1 MVNLPALVDNYW
13 NKCLGVGGREDWYKG
28 WTSDMSG
35 HTMSL
40 YARALIRK
48 LWGVIMGIGL
58 IVRSLTGWAM
68 NCTKTICFPLQIY
81 LWSWGS
87 PVSAMTPLGW
97 MERNYNLITGSSG
110 RFFIFWT
117 LILTLGAHP
126 ASCAVVL
133 GPVFAG
139 VKELGHE
146 GYHSWPWSGNVENA
160 CSYLYLLFTVCCH
173 GMVLS

>member
-1 MVNLPALVDNYW
+1 MFG
-13 NKCLGVGGREDWYKG
+13 CGREDWYKG

-126 ASCAVVL
+126 ASCAV
-133 GPVFAG
+133 GTR
-139 VKELGHE
+139 
-146 GYHSWPWSGNVENA
+146 A
-160 CSYLYLLFTVCCH
+160 CFRWGKGTGARRLPLMAMKWERWECL
-173 GMVLS
+173 